1 VQSMFRRHCLDHI
14 SLIDI
19 ASLQATFGNCRSF
32 IQKEKP
38 ALIVT
43 ISRRVILPEEN
54 VIVMSFVT
62 TQVDVENIASFF

>member
-1 VQSMFRRHCLDHI
+1 MFRRHCLGHI
-14 SLIDI
+14 SLTDI
-19 ASLQATFGNCRSF
+19 ASFSSYFWELLLRF

-54 VIVMSFVT
+54 VIVMSLVT